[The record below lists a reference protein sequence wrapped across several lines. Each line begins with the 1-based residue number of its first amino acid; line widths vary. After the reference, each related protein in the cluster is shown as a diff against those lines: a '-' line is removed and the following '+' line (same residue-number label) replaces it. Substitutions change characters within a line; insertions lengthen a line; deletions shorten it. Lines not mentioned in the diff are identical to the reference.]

1 MSYQAKGEEMVKR
14 TLAILFMAVLLVSL
28 LLGCG
33 GGEETPAAIKLV
45 PEKADMIGLVDLS
58 QIMEDEDIAGL
69 WEAMPLEPDMPQ
81 TLDEALDLAREEIGL
96 ELSDFREGLIF
107 GEISEATGDMD
118 YFGIVVKGT
127 FDEIELTESMESLLD
142 EVLTTIS
149 YKGCEIY
156 TGSDEEA
163 GLAVL
168 GSDAFVIGPIEAVKD
183 VIAVR
188 EGDQSAVSGKVLT
201 AYNGLG
207 DALVKVAMIVPPEA
221 IEEGL
226 QALAGQLPI
235 ELPGL
240 DALADLD
247 TVGMALTKE
256 EQSIALDLEL
266 CFTNSESA
274 EGADTLIHL
283 AILMAGALPDV
294 PEEALELLEKLDV
307 SISGSCLDVTLEMT
321 MSELGALITNITNIV
336 GETMG
341 GGGA

>member
-1 MSYQAKGEEMVKR
+1 MVKK
-14 TLAILFMAVLLVSL
+14 TVSILFIAVLIVSVLV
-28 LLGCG
+28 GC
-33 GGEETPAAIKLV
+33 GGEETAPAAIKLV
-45 PEKADMIGLVDLS
+45 PEKANMIGLVDLS
-58 QIMEDEDIAGL
+58 PIMEDEDIAGV
-69 WEAMPLEPDMPQ
+69 WEVLPLELDMPQ

-96 ELSDFREGLIF
+96 DLRDFEELLVF
-107 GEISEATGDMD
+107 GDISEATEDLE

-127 FDEIELTESMESLLD
+127 FEESDLIASIESERDEPF
-142 EVLTTIS
+142 TTIN
-149 YKGCEIY
+149 YQGYIIY
-156 TGSDEEA
+156 TDPFEEM
-163 GLAVL
+163 GLAFL
-168 GSDAFVIGPIEAVKD
+168 GSDAFVIGSMEAVKD
-183 VIAVR
+183 VIAVK
-188 EGDQSAVSGKVLT
+188 EGDQPVVSGKVLT

-207 DALVKVAMIVPPEA
+207 DALVKVAMIVPPGA

-226 QALAGQLPI
+226 QELAGQLPI

-256 EQSIALDLEL
+256 EQSTALNLEL

-274 EGADTLIHL
+274 EGVNTLVSL

-321 MSELGALITNITNIV
+321 MSELGALITNIIPT
-336 GETMG
+336 
-341 GGGA
+341 

>member
-1 MSYQAKGEEMVKR
+1 MSYQAKGEKMVKK
-14 TLAILFMAVLLVSL
+14 TVSILFIAVLIVSVLV
-28 LLGCG
+28 GC
-33 GGEETPAAIKLV
+33 GGEETAPAAIKLV
-45 PEKADMIGLVDLS
+45 PEKANMIGLVDLS
-58 QIMEDEDIAGL
+58 PIMEDEDIAGL

-96 ELSDFREGLIF
+96 DLTDFREGLIF
-107 GEISEATGDMD
+107 GDISEATEDLE

-127 FDEIELTESMESLLD
+127 FEESDLIESRESLLD

-149 YKGCEIY
+149 YKGYEIY

-163 GLAVL
+163 GLAFL
-168 GSDAFVIGPIEAVKD
+168 GSDAFVIGPIEAIKD
-183 VIAVR
+183 VVAVK
-188 EGDQSAVSGKVLT
+188 EGDQSAISGKVLT

-207 DALVKVAMIVPPEA
+207 DALVKVAIIVPPEA

-226 QALAGQLPI
+226 QELAGQLPI

-247 TVGMALTKE
+247 TVGVALTKE
-256 EQSIALDLEL
+256 EQSIALNLEL

-274 EGADTLIHL
+274 EGVDTLIHL

-321 MSELGALITNITNIV
+321 MSELGALITNIIPT
-336 GETMG
+336 
-341 GGGA
+341 